1 MCRWIG
7 SRLVWAI
14 SNFIVFACMATTAII
29 SVISV
34 REYSGG
40 IEHGIGANQ
49 AIKVASLVVFTLL
62 GFPLAVCICFL
73 GVYHFTFNFCQQNFI
88 FPCMII
94 SFVDYL

>member
-1 MCRWIG
+1 MCRSIG

-34 REYSGG
+34 RLYSAGF
-40 IEHGIGANQ
+40 EHVIGANQ

-73 GVYHFTFNFCQQNFI
+73 GVYQFAFNFCQQKFI
-88 FPCMII
+88 FPCTNI
-94 SFVDYL
+94 SLVDYL